1 MFEGSI
7 VAMITPFNEKNQID
21 EEGIK
26 KLVEFHINNGTS
38 AIVPCGTTGESP
50 TLTHD
55 EHKKVIGLT
64 IKAVAGRVPVIAG
77 TGSNSTAEALDLTAS
92 ARDMGADGVLLVI
105 PYYNKPT
112 QKGLYLHFK
121 TIVEQVDIP
130 AVVYNIPSRAG
141 VNLLPYTLAELA
153 ELKNIVAVKEA
164 SGNLEQMAEIMYLCG
179 DKIALLSG
187 DDKLILPVMSIGGKG
202 VISVVANI
210 IPDKVASLIRAF
222 NEGDCEG
229 ALKIFQNIV
238 YPLSRSMF
246 YETNPIPVKTAARLM
261 GLPSG
266 TLRLPL
272 SDMEENN
279 FKKLEGDLKRFGIGG
294 IEVE

>member
-7 VAMITPFNEKNQID
+7 VAMITPFRENNQID

-26 KLVEFHINNGTS
+26 ELVEFHINNGTT

-55 EHKKVIGLT
+55 EHKKVIELT
-64 IKAVAGRVPVIAG
+64 IKASAGRIPVIAG
-77 TGSNSTAEALDLTAS
+77 TGSNSTAEALDLSAS

-112 QKGLYLHFK
+112 QKGLFLHFK
-121 TIVEQVDIP
+121 TIAEQVDIP

-141 VNLLPYTLAELA
+141 VNLLPSTLAELA

-179 DKIALLSG
+179 DKITLLSG
-187 DDKLILPVMSIGGKG
+187 DDKLIMPVMSIGGKG

-210 IPDKVASLIRAF
+210 IPDKVASLIKAF
-222 NEGDCEG
+222 KEGDCEE
-229 ALKIFQNIV
+229 ALEIFQNIV

-279 FKKLEGDLKRFGIGG
+279 FKMLEGDLKRFGLLEG
-294 IEVE
+294 

>member
-1 MFEGSI
+1 MFSGSI
-7 VAMITPFNEKNQID
+7 VAMITPFNEHNQID
-21 EEGIK
+21 GEGIR
-26 KLVEFHINNGTS
+26 KLVEFHIKNGTD

-55 EHKKVIGLT
+55 EHKKVIELT

-77 TGSNSTAEALDLTAS
+77 TGSNSTAEAIDLTS
-92 ARDMGADGVLLVI
+92 YAREAGADGVLLVI

-112 QKGLYLHFK
+112 QKGLYTHFRA
-121 TIVEQVDIP
+121 IAEQVDIP
-130 AVVYNIPSRAG
+130 AVIYNIPSRAG
-141 VNLLPYTLAELA
+141 VNLLPSTLAELA

-179 DKIALLSG
+179 DKITILSG
-187 DDKLILPVMSIGGKG
+187 DDKIILPVLSIGGKG

-210 IPDKVASLIRAF
+210 IPDKVSMMVDAYLKG
-222 NEGDCEG
+222 NYQE
-229 ALKIFQNIV
+229 ALEMFQKTV

-261 GLPSG
+261 GLPAG
-266 TLRLPL
+266 NLRLPL
-272 SDMEENN
+272 VDMEEGN
-279 FKKLEGDLKRFGIGG
+279 FNRLKEDLNKFKLLEG
-294 IEVE
+294 